1 MMCSAAR
8 RRAVGL
14 GVRGGR
20 GSTGTVSHRGRII
33 RAAWSRVTGTVT
45 ITVVRVPG
53 TSPIQSVTVG
63 KHFVHFWD
71 SSLRLFRSPC
81 GQWTSE
87 SLWQLEVAG
96 DTLTVA

>member
-1 MMCSAAR
+1 MCSAAR

-14 GVRGGR
+14 GVRGAGLGR

-45 ITVVRVPG
+45 VTVTVVRVPG
-53 TSPIQSVTVG
+53 TFPIQSVTVG
-63 KHFVHFWD
+63 KRFVHFWD
-71 SSLRLFRSPC
+71 SSLFRSPC
-81 GQWTSE
+81 GQWTS
-87 SLWQLEVAG
+87 LWQLEVAV